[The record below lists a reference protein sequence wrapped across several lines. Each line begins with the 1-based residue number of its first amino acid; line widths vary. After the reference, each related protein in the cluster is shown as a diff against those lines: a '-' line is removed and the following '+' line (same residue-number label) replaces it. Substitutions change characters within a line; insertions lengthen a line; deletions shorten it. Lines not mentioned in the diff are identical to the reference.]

1 MSSVVCTQGGSVN
14 TVFAQGLLLLYSTML
29 LWNKELYDEKYKR
42 QSEIGMTLVVVI
54 FGIH

>member
-14 TVFAQGLLLLYSTML
+14 TVFAQGLLLYSTM

-42 QSEIGMTLVVVI
+42 QSEIGMTFVVVI